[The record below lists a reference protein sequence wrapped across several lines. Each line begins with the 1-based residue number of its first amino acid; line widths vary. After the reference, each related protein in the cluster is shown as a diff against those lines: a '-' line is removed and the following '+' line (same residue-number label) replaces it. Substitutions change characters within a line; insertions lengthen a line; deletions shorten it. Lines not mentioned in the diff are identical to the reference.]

1 MTTFLLQHCSQGT
14 EMLKDLHVHVCIC
27 KNLQILVAK
36 IKSSALLVTFQ
47 LQPRSSLESYLKKD
61 FKAQK
66 TPGIVFFFFKVMRF
80 LEVWTGAYSGVLKTS
95 RQMPPC
101 MGGHPTRSGWL
112 SLTLSGLQRVL
123 ILTGASERKSSLV
136 LTLNN
141 AARSLETPPVAELQK
156 LHTSVPTSGL
166 LISVLN
172 LAHLTRPV
180 ELRGVYLQHLDI
192 VMLRTF

>member
-1 MTTFLLQHCSQGT
+1 
-14 EMLKDLHVHVCIC
+14 
-27 KNLQILVAK
+27 
-36 IKSSALLVTFQ
+36 
-47 LQPRSSLESYLKKD
+47 
-61 FKAQK
+61 
-66 TPGIVFFFFKVMRF
+66 MR
-80 LEVWTGAYSGVLKTS
+80 TGAYSGVLKTS

-180 ELRGVYLQHLDI
+180 ELRGVYLQHLDL

>member
-1 MTTFLLQHCSQGT
+1 
-14 EMLKDLHVHVCIC
+14 
-27 KNLQILVAK
+27 
-36 IKSSALLVTFQ
+36 
-47 LQPRSSLESYLKKD
+47 
-61 FKAQK
+61 
-66 TPGIVFFFFKVMRF
+66 MRF
-80 LEVWTGAYSGVLKTS
+80 LEVRTGAYSGVLKTS
-95 RQMPPC
+95 HQMPPC

-112 SLTLSGLQRVL
+112 SLTLSGLQRVF

-172 LAHLTRPV
+172 LAHLARPV
-180 ELRGVYLQHLDI
+180 ELRDVYLQHLDL
-192 VMLRTF
+192 VMSRTF